1 MTCLIILLA
10 MCVGV
15 SAAEYK
21 PLTAEEQASLEAR
34 VAKIEEQ
41 VAEIRGLPFKEA
53 IGVEHQSLD
62 DFAAYLDAELGRQI
76 PEEKNAIYGLVVQ
89 KLGLYRG
96 PVLTDLRGTAKR
108 MMTSQAAAY
117 YDPNTKKFYVLM
129 TKMTGVMGETV
140 FAHELYHG
148 FQDQQFGLNEY
159 YMEQLSEMNED
170 EAMARQA
177 VVEGEAT
184 LMMTFWMMETMGNG
198 AIDPSLVE
206 MTIKKQA
213 AVDSDSIRGML
224 KAGMLN
230 SEAMGDVAES
240 ARAMEE
246 LPRFMIETLVGA
258 YMKGMGFVY
267 EVYKVGGWDEIAKLY
282 GDRPPA
288 STEQILHPEKWL
300 ENERPNKIEWPEL
313 EKESVFEGWEVLDAN
328 TLGEIQMRI
337 IFEEYGMKNR
347 AKAVAEGW
355 NGDRY
360 AVLRKKGGDDL
371 ALLLY
376 TSWDSEGDVL
386 QFESAYQE
394 LLTKK
399 YEGEDVQ
406 ARVIVRDT
414 DAFVIEAPS
423 GMDAEALDAI
433 AGKLE
438 IVSPSN

>member
-1 MTCLIILLA
+1 MRMTCLFIGLLISTT
-10 MCVGV
+10 GW
-15 SAAEYK
+15 AAEFE
-21 PLTAEEQASLEAR
+21 PLTDEEQAQLESR
-34 VAKIEEQ
+34 VARIESQ
-41 VAEIRGLPFKEA
+41 VAEIRGLPFKEE

-62 DFAAYLDAELGRQI
+62 DFGKYLDAELGRQI
-76 PEEKNAIYGLVVQ
+76 PEEKNAIYGLVVK

-96 PVLTDLRGTAKR
+96 PELTDLRTTVKQ

-117 YDPNTKKFYVLM
+117 YDPNTNKFYVLM

-148 FQDQQFGLNEY
+148 LQDQQFGLNEFLLDKLA
-159 YMEQLSEMNED
+159 ELNED

-184 LMMTFWMMETMGNG
+184 LMMTMWMMQSVGG
-198 AIDPSLVE
+198 GVPDPSVLD
-206 MTIKKQA
+206 MTIKMQA
-213 AVDSDSIRGML
+213 GMDSDSMR
-224 KAGMLN
+224 AMLN
-230 SEAMGDVAES
+230 SGMMNTGEMGDMAE
-240 ARAMEE
+240 AAKAMDE

-258 YMKGMGFVY
+258 YMKGLGFVY
-267 EVYKVGGWDEIAKLY
+267 ELYKEGGWDEIAKLY

-288 STEQILHPEKWL
+288 STEQILHPEKWF
-300 ENERPNKIEWPEL
+300 EDERPVKIEWPEL
-313 EKESVFEGWEVLDAN
+313 EKEAVFEGWEVLDAN
-328 TLGEIQMRI
+328 TLGEIQLRI

-360 AVLRKKGGDDL
+360 AVLRKKGSEDL

-376 TSWDSEGDVL
+376 TSWDSEGDVM

-399 YEGEDVQ
+399 YEGADVQ

-414 DAFVIEAPS
+414 DAFVIEAPT

-433 AGKLE
+433 AGKL
-438 IVSPSN
+438 VVTP